1 MAAIATNLQNF
12 ATVLREK
19 NYKPSTI
26 NLYLSNLQS
35 SGVDLQDRG
44 TVHEVVRGHIFG
56 DFNGHRYRSLRL
68 YDRFVNNLP
77 IKTIGPTK
85 QRARMTCQEA
95 CLKMKTRS
103 RVNHVWWLMRRRGY
117 APSTAVFYM
126 HSVDKLDKN
135 KNGRRARMALQEY
148 EPIEIDDPVVSRH
161 YRNLSV

>member
-44 TVHEVVRGHIFG
+44 TVHEVVQGHIFG

-77 IKTIGPTK
+77 IK
-85 QRARMTCQEA
+85 R
-95 CLKMKTRS
+95 
-103 RVNHVWWLMRRRGY
+103 
-117 APSTAVFYM
+117 
-126 HSVDKLDKN
+126 
-135 KNGRRARMALQEY
+135 
-148 EPIEIDDPVVSRH
+148 
-161 YRNLSV
+161 